1 MNGNSCGSLLFMH
14 TGIQMKYVS
23 KLTDARRASRGEGHA
38 PARLYTG
45 IQMKYVSKLTDARRA
60 SRGEGHSPAR
70 LYMFVIP

>member
-38 PARLYTG
+38 PARLY
-45 IQMKYVSKLTDARRA
+45 
-60 SRGEGHSPAR
+60 
-70 LYMFVIP
+70 MFVIP